1 MKPEQK
7 SLVNYDLVYGHIIAS
22 VVFVAIVFLAGML
35 YSLQFLYIYPFPGIE
50 WLSPGRVRALH
61 TNGAVYGFI
70 VNGFT
75 AALYWAVPR
84 LSGHK
89 VLNEKYLGWFMFIAL
104 QAAVLATAIG
114 LLHGDMQAIPWGE
127 TPWYVDPF
135 VVIWLLLALVQFTY
149 PIYLHAA
156 ERPLYAANWYF
167 IAGFVWIPMV
177 YIMGNYIPV
186 FFVPG
191 IAGAAVTGTWIHD
204 AVGLYVTPI
213 GWGLCYYF
221 IPIILKKPVWSHS
234 LSLLGFWGLA
244 FFYPLQGV
252 HHYLWSP
259 IPMYAQY
266 AAVLS
271 TIVLELAVVS
281 VIVNFMMTLK
291 GRAEA
296 LKESIAL
303 RWVFIGIVNYAITC
317 FQCAIQ
323 VLLTTQKVIHY
334 TDWVVGHAHLIMFG
348 TFGFWILGF
357 ISYLWPKVTHSEVY
371 SKSLDE
377 WAFWLILIGIELMW
391 IDLLAAGLIQGFTWW
406 SLSPWMD
413 SIRYS
418 FPFWIV
424 RTISGAA
431 MTLGLILYLYNF
443 YMTGKKKT
451 VSLIHSQEAGA
462 TGGVR

>member
-1 MKPEQK
+1 
-7 SLVNYDLVYGHIIAS
+7 
-22 VVFVAIVFLAGML
+22 
-35 YSLQFLYIYPFPGIE
+35 
-50 WLSPGRVRALH
+50 
-61 TNGAVYGFI
+61 
-70 VNGFT
+70 
-75 AALYWAVPR
+75 
-84 LSGHK
+84 
-89 VLNEKYLGWFMFIAL
+89 
-104 QAAVLATAIG
+104 
-114 LLHGDMQAIPWGE
+114 
-127 TPWYVDPF
+127 
-135 VVIWLLLALVQFTY
+135 
-149 PIYLHAA
+149 
-156 ERPLYAANWYF
+156 
-167 IAGFVWIPMV
+167 
-177 YIMGNYIPV
+177 
-186 FFVPG
+186 
-191 IAGAAVTGTWIHD
+191 
-204 AVGLYVTPI
+204 
-213 GWGLCYYF
+213 
-221 IPIILKKPVWSHS
+221 
-234 LSLLGFWGLA
+234 
-244 FFYPLQGV
+244 
-252 HHYLWSP
+252 
-259 IPMYAQY
+259 MYAQY